1 MQPDEYIY
9 SPMYYSGSKNRLLYW
24 LIPLFPKNIS
34 TFYDLFCG
42 GLSVS
47 VNVRAEKYVAS
58 DVSPFVINLYRAM
71 QEAGSV
77 GFMAKVD
84 SYIQEYHVDDCKH
97 ESFYALR
104 DAYNSKSDKYN
115 SPEMLFT
122 LVCYAY
128 NSVLRFNSHDE
139 YNIAPGRGATRL
151 SQPRRANIYKF
162 IDAISA
168 RDIEFL
174 CESYASAMCLDGL
187 DSDAFVYCDPPYIVS
202 AAEYNTRWKWMHEY
216 ALYAFLD
223 KLHSKGVKFGL
234 SNVIRMGNKYNH
246 VLDNWSKKYTVH
258 NCTKV
263 IYHGSQ
269 SNRQHKNAV
278 TEEVYICNY

>member
-77 GFMAKVD
+77 GFMAKMD

-139 YNIAPGRGATRL
+139 YNIAPGRELHGFPNLVELISINLLML
-151 SQPRRANIYKF
+151 SLIGILYFYVKAMHQPCVWMTWILTH
-162 IDAISA
+162 
-168 RDIEFL
+168 L
-174 CESYASAMCLDGL
+174 CIVIPHILSVRQNTTQGGNGCMNT
-187 DSDAFVYCDPPYIVS
+187 PY
-202 AAEYNTRWKWMHEY
+202 T
-216 ALYAFLD
+216 LF
-223 KLHSKGVKFGL
+223 
-234 SNVIRMGNKYNH
+234 
-246 VLDNWSKKYTVH
+246 
-258 NCTKV
+258 
-263 IYHGSQ
+263 
-269 SNRQHKNAV
+269 
-278 TEEVYICNY
+278 